1 MALTE
6 FEKALEEKKDDEVAT
21 ALYNQSEKYVKA
33 LENYEKQEFEQTLE
47 LLDEVINYENGSDV
61 LVNEAKTLKTQV
73 EEDKKLNDKIDKLT
87 KSSEDYFSN
96 KNYSKA
102 IKDIDEALELIED
115 NESYA
120 SQKETLTN
128 LKSDCEVAIEKIAK
142 EAEEKRRQEEAKKQE
157 SKKKES
163 TSSNSGVS
171 ESNAVQILKNYFIK
185 EIGYA
190 PNTIEV
196 YEVIGN
202 RYHMSAD
209 NYDENDMRESFGW
222 WYVDK
227 STGEVS
233 R

>member
-1 MALTE
+1 M
-6 FEKALEEKKDDEVAT
+6 
-21 ALYNQSEKYVKA
+21 
-33 LENYEKQEFEQTLE
+33 
-47 LLDEVINYENGSDV
+47 
-61 LVNEAKTLKTQV
+61 
-73 EEDKKLNDKIDKLT
+73 
-87 KSSEDYFSN
+87 
-96 KNYSKA
+96 
-102 IKDIDEALELIED
+102 
-115 NESYA
+115 
-120 SQKETLTN
+120 
-128 LKSDCEVAIEKIAK
+128 
-142 EAEEKRRQEEAKKQE
+142 
-157 SKKKES
+157 
-163 TSSNSGVS
+163 S